1 MVGILPGRSAMTGR
15 LTLGYRTVRAVR
27 DSWLLRAGETLR
39 GHEFHY
45 SVWHDRPD
53 EIPPAYEIAP
63 MTHHHA
69 SSRTAMGSQS
79 DVMMRQNRREGAHIA
94 NLLASYVHLHFLA
107 RPELAAR
114 FVSAAN
120 PVVEV

>member
-1 MVGILPGRSAMTGR
+1 MKGR
-15 LTLGYRTVRAVR
+15 LTLGYRTVRATR
-27 DSWLLRAGETLR
+27 DSWLWRAGETIR

-45 SVWHDRPD
+45 STWENRPAD
-53 EIPPAYEIAP
+53 LASAYELGP
-63 MTHHHA
+63 
-69 SSRTAMGSQS
+69 
-79 DVMMRQNRREGAHIA
+79 NEGQGEVCTDGAQIG
-94 NLLASYVHLHFLA
+94 NVFASYVHLHFLA